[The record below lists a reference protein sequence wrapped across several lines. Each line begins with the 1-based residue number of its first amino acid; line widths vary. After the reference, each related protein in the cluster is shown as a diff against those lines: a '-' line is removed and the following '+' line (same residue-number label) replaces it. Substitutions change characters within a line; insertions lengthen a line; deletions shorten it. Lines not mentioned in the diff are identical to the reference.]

1 MDIPA
6 CASATAGSTS
16 SPPAYNDFNKFPL
29 YEEIIPDSP
38 PPDYTIAIAPPADR
52 ERVNFQ
58 EISQNPNRRSAN
70 PYPVLN
76 VPRIQIV
83 EHREQT
89 FIQQIVQ
96 PVAPQVVMVQ
106 PQQMLVLLDDTP
118 TMTVCKYCNKSIITN
133 VKYKSGSA
141 AWGMCCLLTVLGLIC
156 GFCLIPFFV
165 SGFKDAHHSCPYCH
179 KHLGIYTR
187 K

>member
-1 MDIPA
+1 MDIPT
-6 CASATAGSTS
+6 CAAATAGSLS
-16 SPPAYNDFNKFPL
+16 PPPAYNDFNKFPL

-38 PPDYTIAIAPPADR
+38 PPDYTIAIAPASDR
-52 ERVNFQ
+52 ERANLQ
-58 EISQNPNRRSAN
+58 EIPQNPNRRAN

-76 VPRIQIV
+76 VPRIEII

-96 PVAPQVVMVQ
+96 PVAPQVVVVQ

-118 TMTVCKYCNKSIITN
+118 TATVCK
-133 VKYKSGSA
+133 
-141 AWGMCCLLTVLGLIC
+141 LIC
-156 GFCLIPFFV
+156 GCCLIPFFV
-165 SGFKDAHHSCPYCH
+165 SGFKDVHHSCPYCH